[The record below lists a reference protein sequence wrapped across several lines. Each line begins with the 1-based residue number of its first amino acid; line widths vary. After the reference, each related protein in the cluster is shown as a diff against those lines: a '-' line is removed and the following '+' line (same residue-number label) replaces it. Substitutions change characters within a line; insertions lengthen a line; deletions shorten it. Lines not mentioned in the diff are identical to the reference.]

1 MFEKIWNIIKE
12 FFTNHVQHNWLEN
25 HLLYFFILGMTM
37 FLVLVIIALIR
48 FRKTIKNEEKERRKK
63 DKQTLKFLS
72 NKKNKSY

>member
-1 MFEKIWNIIKE
+1 
-12 FFTNHVQHNWLEN
+12 
-25 HLLYFFILGMTM
+25 M